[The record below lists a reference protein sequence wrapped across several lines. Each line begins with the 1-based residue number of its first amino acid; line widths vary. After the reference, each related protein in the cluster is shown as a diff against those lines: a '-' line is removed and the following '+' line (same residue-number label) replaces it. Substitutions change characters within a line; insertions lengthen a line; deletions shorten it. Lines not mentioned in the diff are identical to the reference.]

1 LTGLISA
8 FRYKAEEY
16 NDTIKMG
23 STQLQDAVPMTIG
36 QEFNAYA
43 NTLEEELL
51 NLERNVKLL
60 HEINMGG
67 TAIGTGLNAVTGS
80 CQTVVWQAVR

>member
-1 LTGLISA
+1 
-8 FRYKAEEY
+8 
-16 NDTIKMG
+16 MG
-23 STQLQDAVPMTIG
+23 RTQQQDAVPMTIG
-36 QEFNAYA
+36 QEFNAYT

-67 TAIGTGLNAVTGS
+67 TAIGTGLNAVPGS